1 MANEFNPSVGVQGC
15 LYPMGNFKP
24 FHANHV
30 YQPTAEALPADGIV
44 EVGVMYFLGEITT
57 LSVGFP
63 ENADRGDM
71 VYLSFSTGTTT
82 PTVTITTSNHIG
94 IDTDFTTGCCYEVM
108 GVWDGAR
115 WVFVVHEVTL

>member
-1 MANEFNPSVGVQGC
+1 MANEYKPSVGVQGG

-24 FHANHV
+24 FNALHV
-30 YQPTAEALPADGIV
+30 YQPTAEALPANGRA
-44 EVGVMYFLGEITT
+44 EVGIMYFLGEITT

-63 ENADRGDM
+63 STAHRGEM
-71 VYLSFSTGTTT
+71 VYLSFSTGATA
-82 PTVTITTSNHIG
+82 PKVTFRTSNHIG
-94 IDTDFTTGCCYEVM
+94 FDTDFTTGRCYEVM